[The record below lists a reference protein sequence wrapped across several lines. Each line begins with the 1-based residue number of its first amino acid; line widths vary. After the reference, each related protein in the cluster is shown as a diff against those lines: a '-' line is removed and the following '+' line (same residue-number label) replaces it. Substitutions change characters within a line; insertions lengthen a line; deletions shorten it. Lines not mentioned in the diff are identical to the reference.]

1 MMPFLLIKLNVPN
14 VEGQEILKHMKIQ
27 EELVQFVLAK
37 AILNFKNSENL
48 EVKIE
53 GNGENEVREKI
64 DLLCDRLFANT
75 VIEDY
80 EYSLEKL

>member
-1 MMPFLLIKLNVPN
+1 LEQFAVKVFVRLRHSVLDPAEEATTSASIKLGA
-14 VEGQEILKHMKIQ
+14 EGIKSIRIGKMI
-27 EELVQFVLAK
+27 
-37 AILNFKNSENL
+37 

-53 GNGENEVREKI
+53 GNGENEVRENI

>member
-1 MMPFLLIKLNVPN
+1 MDQFAAKVFVRLRPSVLDPAGEATKSASIKL
-14 VEGQEILKHMKIQ
+14 GAAGIKSLRIGKMI
-27 EELVQFVLAK
+27 
-37 AILNFKNSENL
+37 

-53 GNGENEVREKI
+53 GNGENEVREII